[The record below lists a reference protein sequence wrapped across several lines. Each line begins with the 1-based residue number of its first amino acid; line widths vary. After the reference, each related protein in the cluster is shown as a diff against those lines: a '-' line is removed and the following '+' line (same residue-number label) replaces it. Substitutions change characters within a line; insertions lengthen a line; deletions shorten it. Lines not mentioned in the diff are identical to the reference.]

1 MHWRNFM
8 LQTSRETNFF
18 LCILLVFLTLVCV
31 LSASPRQVN
40 AQVTDNANTTA
51 PNDPITTDANGNPL
65 SPSAQQLVNSTNAQI
80 AASSTLSNDGI
91 FGCRGVGAQ
100 VANVG
105 TQTAIGGIYVPV
117 NDAAVTLNTGFLVY
131 KECILDGV
139 ARKIAENVSAEYLNQ
154 SYRAF
159 SRGRGGSPQYLVN
172 FDDLRPRRQA
182 LFLANLQG
190 SRAAPVCEAF
200 RNDVTRTIVRG
211 YVNLDS
217 KNSQPITCPLRNP
230 QQQAAFQNNQGF
242 TYAQWFDTFRPSGN
256 EFGATAQVEA
266 RAIVDVIYDDANTR
280 QMLDWNR
287 GVFSTTDNAED
298 PLAERVITPGFLI
311 ADSIA
316 QLSGSGFRQLENAN
330 EIDQV
335 VGNLFGGLTTQLISD
350 TRGLEG
356 LSRSVN
362 GQPSYLD
369 RMTAQT
375 SSNVRQQATN
385 AALSIIG
392 AARQIEVSYRTAK
405 EAIATALSNSIEQ
418 LRSAERQC
426 WALIIP
432 AVQTYASGQG
442 VTQLTIAT
450 STQFSQQIID
460 SQIAPLAT
468 TTINQIRASDATIAA
483 LNELISSVSNSA
495 SQANQQQALLR
506 LDTLVA
512 NGQLRTAQ
520 DATNAAQQRDNVLG
534 ALDTLVK
541 DTVKAW
547 GDSTDPNV
555 GWCNVNNTAVVE
567 RWFNAWRQ

>member
-1 MHWRNFM
+1 MSLGISFVLHVIFV
-8 LQTSRETNFF
+8 
-18 LCILLVFLTLVCV
+18 CLLFIFVSFTTL
-31 LSASPRQVN
+31 SYTH
-40 AQVTDNANTTA
+40 AQVTDNANTPA

-65 SPSAQQLVNSTNAQI
+65 SPSAQQLVNSTDSQI

-159 SRGRGGSPQYLVN
+159 SRGRGGNPQYLVN
-172 FDDLRPRRQA
+172 WDDLNPRKLGIVGAELQRVAGSAMCDAFKRPVQGI
-182 LFLANLQG
+182 LARNYLRVINEPGRVYSCPFG
-190 SRAAPVCEAF
+190 SSGE
-200 RNDVTRTIVRG
+200 D
-211 YVNLDS
+211 
-217 KNSQPITCPLRNP
+217 
-230 QQQAAFQNNQGF
+230 QQAFYANQRF
-242 TYAQWFDTFRPSGN
+242 TYGSWFNVIRPSGN
-256 EFGATAQVEA
+256 FLGAAAETQALIDRNLTE
-266 RAIVDVIYDDANTR
+266 DDRNIR
-280 QMLDWNR
+280 QMLDWGR

-356 LSRSVN
+356 LSQSVN

-375 SSNVRQQATN
+375 SANVRQQATN

-432 AVQTYASGQG
+432 AVQTYASSQG
-442 VTQLTIAT
+442 VTTLTIAT
-450 STQFSQQIID
+450 TTQFSQQVID

-468 TTINQIRASDATIAA
+468 TTINEIRASDATIAT
-483 LNELISSVSNSA
+483 LNELIASVSNSA

-512 NGQLRTAQ
+512 NGQLRTSQ

-534 ALDTLVK
+534 ELETLVR
-541 DTVKAW
+541 DTVTSW
-547 GDSTDPNV
+547 GDSTDPNI

>member
-1 MHWRNFM
+1 MHWQSFM
-8 LQTSRETNFF
+8 LQTSVNKKQRLE
-18 LCILLVFLTLVCV
+18 LVFILALFVAIHIPFLAYGQTQ
-31 LSASPRQVN
+31 P
-40 AQVTDNANTTA
+40 D
-51 PNDPITTDANGNPL
+51 PNNPDL
-65 SPSAQQLVNSTNAQI
+65 INSTPEQI
-80 AASSTLSNDGI
+80 ASSTTLSNDGI

-159 SRGRGGSPQYLVN
+159 SRGRGGAAQYPENLAQEFDRQGNIIVVN
-172 FDDLRPRRQA
+172 A
-182 LFLANLQG
+182 LQG
-190 SRAAPVCEAF
+190 VYPSGICPAF
-200 RNDVTRTIVRG
+200 RNTVIGTYARQYVRTKNQPSTAVTCTIPTQNA
-211 YVNLDS
+211 NLWTRLS
-217 KNSQPITCPLRNP
+217 AYREPQNNP
-230 QQQAAFQNNQGF
+230 YGAFQILRGQIDRTLAYNEYNQRERLGWSGGV
-242 TYAQWFDTFRPSGN
+242 YDT
-256 EFGATAQVEA
+256 
-266 RAIVDVIYDDANTR
+266 
-280 QMLDWNR
+280 LD
-287 GVFSTTDNAED
+287 TIDD
-298 PLAERVITPGFLI
+298 PLNARVITPGFLI
-311 ADSIA
+311 AESIS

-350 TRGLEG
+350 TRGLQG
-356 LSRSVN
+356 LSQSVN

-375 SSNVRQQATN
+375 SANVRQQATN
-385 AALSIIG
+385 AALSIISS
-392 AARQIEVSYRTAK
+392 ARQIEVNYRTAK
-405 EAIATALSNSIEQ
+405 EAIATALSNAIEQ

-426 WALIIP
+426 WDLVIP
-432 AVQTYASGQG
+432 AVQTHATNQG
-442 VTQLTIAT
+442 VTSLNIAT
-450 STQFSQQIID
+450 STQFSQPIID
-460 SQIAPLAT
+460 AQIAPLAT
-468 TTINQIRASDATIAA
+468 TTINEIRASDTTIAT
-483 LNELISSVSNSA
+483 LNELVTSVSNSA

-534 ALDTLVK
+534 ALQTLVQ
-541 DTVKAW
+541 DTVTSW
-547 GDSTDPNV
+547 GDSTDPNI

-567 RWFNAWRQ
+567 RWFNEWR

>member
-1 MHWRNFM
+1 MYWQNFM
-8 LQTSRETNFF
+8 LRTLRNSAHTLKLLLGFSLL
-18 LCILLVFLTLVCV
+18 LCTPFT
-31 LSASPRQVN
+31 AHGQ
-40 AQVTDNANTTA
+40 AQ
-51 PNDPITTDANGNPL
+51 PNPNNPNL
-65 SPSAQQLVNSTNAQI
+65 INSTPQQI

-105 TQTAIGGIYVPV
+105 TQTAIGGVYVPV

-159 SRGRGGSPQYLVN
+159 SRGRGGNPQYVTN
-172 FDDLRPRRQA
+172 IGEEMRRQGNIIVVNA
-182 LFLANLQG
+182 LQG
-190 SRAAPVCEAF
+190 TYQNALCPAFKNTVVGGYARQFVRSQNSPASTITCSLPTNQDNYWETLAAF
-200 RNDVTRTIVRG
+200 RERQNYPYGAYQILETQ
-211 YVNLDS
+211 LDATLAY
-217 KNSQPITCPLRNP
+217 NERN
-230 QQQAAFQNNQGF
+230 QRERWG
-242 TYAQWFDTFRPSGN
+242 
-256 EFGATAQVEA
+256 
-266 RAIVDVIYDDANTR
+266 
-280 QMLDWNR
+280 WNR
-287 GVFSTTDNAED
+287 GVYDAVDTIDN
-298 PLAERVITPGFLI
+298 PLNARVITPGFLI
-311 ADSIA
+311 ADSIS

-356 LSRSVN
+356 LAQSVN

-375 SSNVRQQATN
+375 SANVRQQATN
-385 AALSIIG
+385 AALSIISS
-392 AARQIEVSYRTAK
+392 ARQIEVNYRTAK
-405 EAIATALSNSIEQ
+405 EAIATGLSNAIEQ

-426 WALIIP
+426 WDLIIP
-432 AVQTYASGQG
+432 AVQTYATGQG
-442 VTQLTIAT
+442 VSQLNIAT

-468 TTINQIRASDATIAA
+468 TTINEIRASDTTIGA

-534 ALDTLVK
+534 ALTTLVT
-541 DTVKAW
+541 DTVKGW
-547 GDSTDPNV
+547 GDSPDPNI

-567 RWFNAWRQ
+567 RWFNAWK

>member
-1 MHWRNFM
+1 MHWQNFM
-8 LQTSRETNFF
+8 FRLLQTNSARFAIIALGTF
-18 LCILLVFLTLVCV
+18 LFFLTLNNG
-31 LSASPRQVN
+31 AG
-40 AQVTDNANTTA
+40 AQTTPQTPAEGSCNPQTRTIYGPNGTDSGV
-51 PNDPITTDANGNPL
+51 PCPG
-65 SPSAQQLVNSTNAQI
+65 
-80 AASSTLSNDGI
+80 STLSNDGI
-91 FGCRGVGAQ
+91 FGCMGLGAQ
-100 VANVG
+100 VQNVG
-105 TQTAIGGIYVPV
+105 TRTAVGGIYVPV

-159 SRGRGGSPQYLVN
+159 SRGRGGSPQYVTN
-172 FDDLRPRRQA
+172 IGEEMRRQGNIIVVNA
-182 LFLANLQG
+182 LQG
-190 SRAAPVCEAF
+190 TYPSGLCPAF
-200 RNDVTRTIVRG
+200 KNTVVGNYARQFVRTQNQPASAITCSMPADGSNLWTTLSALREPQNNPYGAYQIVRG
-211 YVNLDS
+211 QIDRTLAYNEY
-217 KNSQPITCPLRNP
+217 
-230 QQQAAFQNNQGF
+230 NQRERWG
-242 TYAQWFDTFRPSGN
+242 WS
-256 EFGATAQVEA
+256 
-266 RAIVDVIYDDANTR
+266 
-280 QMLDWNR
+280 R
-287 GVFSTTDNAED
+287 GVYDTVDDIDD
-298 PLAERVITPGFLI
+298 PLNARVITPGFLI

-356 LSRSVN
+356 LSQSVN

-375 SSNVRQQATN
+375 SANVRQQATN

-392 AARQIEVSYRTAK
+392 AARQIETNYRAAK

-442 VTQLTIAT
+442 VTTLNIAT

-468 TTINQIRASDATIAA
+468 TTINEIRASDTTIAA

-547 GDSTDPNV
+547 GDSTDPNI

-567 RWFNAWRQ
+567 RWFNAWR

>member
-1 MHWRNFM
+1 MHWQNFM
-8 LQTSRETNFF
+8 FRLLQTNSARFAIIALGTF
-18 LCILLVFLTLVCV
+18 LFFLTLNNG
-31 LSASPRQVN
+31 AG
-40 AQVTDNANTTA
+40 AQTTPQTPAEGSCNPQTRTIYGPNGTDSGV
-51 PNDPITTDANGNPL
+51 PCPG
-65 SPSAQQLVNSTNAQI
+65 
-80 AASSTLSNDGI
+80 STLSNDGI
-91 FGCRGVGAQ
+91 FGCMGLGAQ
-100 VANVG
+100 VQNVG
-105 TQTAIGGIYVPV
+105 TRTAVGGIYVPV

-139 ARKIAENVSAEYLNQ
+139 ARKIAENAASEMGRQGLT
-154 SYRAF
+154 AF
-159 SRGRGGSPQYLVN
+159 IRGRGGGPQYPVN
-172 FDDLRPRRQA
+172 IQEDLKRQENIIVVNA
-182 LFLANLQG
+182 LQGPYQNALCPAFKNAVIGNYARQFVRTQNSPISMATCSIPTDTSNYWATLGAFRERQNYPYGAYQILETQLDATLANN
-190 SRAAPVCEAF
+190 E
-200 RNDVTRTIVRG
+200 RNQRERWAW
-211 YVNLDS
+211 S
-217 KNSQPITCPLRNP
+217 
-230 QQQAAFQNNQGF
+230 
-242 TYAQWFDTFRPSGN
+242 
-256 EFGATAQVEA
+256 
-266 RAIVDVIYDDANTR
+266 
-280 QMLDWNR
+280 R
-287 GVFSTTDNAED
+287 GVYDTLDTIDD
-298 PLAERVITPGFLI
+298 PLNARVITPGFII
-311 ADSIA
+311 AESIA
-316 QLSGSGFRQLENAN
+316 QMSGSGFRQLENAN

-356 LSRSVN
+356 LTQSVN

-375 SSNVRQQATN
+375 SANVRQQATN
-385 AALSIIG
+385 AALSIIS
-392 AARQIEVSYRTAK
+392 AARQIEVNYRTAK
-405 EAIATALSNSIEQ
+405 EAIATGLSNAIEQ

-442 VTQLTIAT
+442 VTTLNIAT

-468 TTINQIRASDATIAA
+468 TTINQIRASDTTIAA

-520 DATNAAQQRDNVLG
+520 DATNAAQQRDSVLG

-547 GDSTDPNV
+547 GDSTDPNI

-567 RWFNAWRQ
+567 RWFNAWR

>member
-1 MHWRNFM
+1 MHWLNFM
-8 LQTSRETNFF
+8 LQTLVNKKQIPGYAF
-18 LCILLVFLTLVCV
+18 ILVFFVAIYVPLFVYGQT
-31 LSASPRQVN
+31 Q
-40 AQVTDNANTTA
+40 
-51 PNDPITTDANGNPL
+51 PNPNNPNL
-65 SPSAQQLVNSTNAQI
+65 INSTPQQI

-159 SRGRGGSPQYLVN
+159 GRGRGGNPQYLVSWK
-172 FDDLRPRRQA
+172 DLNPRRLGIVGAELQRVGGSA
-182 LFLANLQG
+182 MCDAFKRPVQGVLAR
-190 SRAAPVCEAF
+190 S
-200 RNDVTRTIVRG
+200 
-211 YVNLDS
+211 Y
-217 KNSQPITCPLRNP
+217 LRNINEP
-230 QQQAAFQNNQGF
+230 GRVYSCPVSTSAEAQAAFYANRGF
-242 TYAQWFDTFRPSGN
+242 TYGSWFEVIRPSGN
-256 EFGATAQVEA
+256 LFGTAAETQVYLDQTLTE
-266 RAIVDVIYDDANTR
+266 DDRNIR
-280 QMLDWNR
+280 QMLDWGR
-287 GVFSTTDNAED
+287 GVFSVTDNAED
-298 PLAERVITPGFLI
+298 PLDERVITPGYLI

-316 QLSGSGFRQLENAN
+316 QMSGSGFRQLENAN

-356 LSRSVN
+356 LTQSVN
-362 GQPSYLD
+362 GQLSYLD

-375 SSNVRQQATN
+375 SANVRQQATN
-385 AALSIIG
+385 AALSIIS
-392 AARQIEVSYRTAK
+392 AARQIEVNYRTAK
-405 EAIATALSNSIEQ
+405 EAIATGLSNAIEQ

-442 VTQLTIAT
+442 VTQLNIAT

-468 TTINQIRASDATIAA
+468 TTINQIRASDTTIAA

-520 DATNAAQQRDNVLG
+520 DATNAAQQRDSVLG

-547 GDSTDPNV
+547 GDSTDPNI

-567 RWFNAWRQ
+567 RWFNAWR